1 MALASMS
8 SLIVSVDDSVF
19 VAFTF
24 FFGFLSFHE
33 KATIAQINRS
43 FFMSIFF
50 KFHFAPMTVAIDGI
64 VDYLGIVYLQCFYN
78 FWISVYSKIEF
89 VEMIIAHPAF
99 C

>member
-1 MALASMS
+1 ML
-8 SLIVSVDDSVF
+8 
-19 VAFTF
+19 
-24 FFGFLSFHE
+24 
-33 KATIAQINRS
+33 
-43 FFMSIFF
+43 IFF

-89 VEMIIAHPAF
+89 VEVIIAHPVF